1 MTSQPRTRRSE
12 SGAGVYPTENGHS
25 GAEAYPSENGRSG
38 ALRVDERPDRYPGQD
53 ADRFG
58 ERRPDHGLDTSAQT
72 VDKAIADPGPLGLA
86 AFALT
91 TFVLSV
97 FNANIISNVKLEA
110 VVLPIALFYGG
121 IAQMLAGMWEF
132 KKGNTFGA
140 TAFTS
145 FGAFWLSYAAYAKFV
160 LPGIENQPDAYKA
173 TGLFLLAW
181 TIFAALLFTA
191 SVRISG
197 ALALV
202 FATATAAFILL
213 TIGKLG
219 QSTSITKLGGAMG
232 LVTAGVA
239 WYTSW
244 AGVLNDSWKRT
255 MLPIFE
261 VKQRR

>member
-1 MTSQPRTRRSE
+1 MESE
-12 SGAGVYPTENGHS
+12 SDAAIYPTENGQS
-25 GAEAYPSENGRSG
+25 GAA
-38 ALRVDERPDRYPGQD
+38 RVHDRPDRDIGTD
-53 ADRFG
+53 SGTREA
-58 ERRPDHGLDTSAQT
+58 RRPGDGLDTSAQT
-72 VDKAIADPGPLGLA
+72 VDRSIADPGPLGLA

-97 FNANIISNVKLEA
+97 FNAHIIDNVKLEA

-121 IAQMLAGMWEF
+121 IAQVLAGMWEF

-160 LPGIENQPDAYKA
+160 LPSIEGQPDAYKA

-197 ALALV
+197 ALAIV

-213 TIGKLG
+213 TIGQLG
-219 QSTSITKLGGAMG
+219 QNTSITKLGGIMG
-232 LVTAGVA
+232 LVTAGAA

-244 AGVLNDSWKRT
+244 AGVLNDAWKRP

-261 VKQRR
+261 VKHRRSE